1 VSLTESPA
9 GGERGLRALGASLGL
24 AVAGFAVGIVI
35 LVVLLRGLASVGVSA
50 QESLPLQYGLTIVS
64 LQGVGLMVTSLAY
77 LHYRDRLDIIRV
89 RLPTLRDAGYAVLG
103 VVGLLAAIAVI
114 QVIVTQLGLSTPS
127 VALVEDGLA
136 NPTLM
141 LYLIPFMYLLVGP
154 GEELMFRGAIQ
165 GMLGEGFPRWVA
177 VVLASAVFAAVHVT
191 NVVGSPVVQVLTY
204 LAIIFVLS
212 LILGAIYE
220 RTSNLVVPAF
230 VHGTYNS
237 LVVLS
242 IYASATGAAPA

>member
-1 VSLTESPA
+1 MSLTDSPA
-9 GGERGLRALGASLGL
+9 RDERGLRALGASLGL
-24 AVAGFAVGIVI
+24 AVAGFAVGLVI
-35 LVVLLRGLASVGVSA
+35 LVVLIRGLAFVGVSA

-64 LQGVGLMVTSLAY
+64 LQGVGLMVTSVAY
-77 LHYRDRLDIIRV
+77 LRYRNRLDIIRV
-89 RLPTLRDAGYAVLG
+89 RLPTLRDIGYAVLG

-114 QVIVTQLGLSTPS
+114 QVIITQLGLSTPS
-127 VALVEDGLA
+127 VALVEDGLS

-177 VVLASAVFAAVHVT
+177 VALASAVFAVVHVT
-191 NVVGSPVVQVLTY
+191 NVLGSPVVQVLTY
-204 LAIIFVLS
+204 LSIIFVLS
-212 LILGAIYE
+212 LILGAVYE
-220 RTSNLVVPAF
+220 RTSNILVPAF

-242 IYASATGAAPA
+242 IYASATGVAPA

>member
-1 VSLTESPA
+1 VSLTDSPA
-9 GGERGLRALGASLGL
+9 REGRGVRALGASLGL
-24 AVAGFAVGIVI
+24 ALAGFAVGIVI
-35 LVVLLRGLASVGVSA
+35 LVVLIRGLAFVGISA

-77 LHYRDRLDIIRV
+77 LRYQNRLDIIRV
-89 RLPTLRDAGYAVLG
+89 RLPTLRDAGYTLLG
-103 VVGLLAAIAVI
+103 LVGLLAALAVV
-114 QVIVTQLGLSTPS
+114 QVIVTELGLSTPS
-127 VALVEDGLA
+127 VALVEDGLS

-165 GMLGEGFPRWVA
+165 GMLGEGFPRWLA

-191 NVVGSPVVQVLTY
+191 NVIGSPPVQVLTY

-212 LILGAIYE
+212 LILGAVYE
-220 RTSNLVVPAF
+220 RTSNLIVPAF

-242 IYASATGAAPA
+242 IYATATGVAPA